1 MQSVTNDAAAMKLAF
16 SILLLLLASNDVF
29 TEELGEQY
37 SFANVSYQESAGWK
51 ANTAP
56 DARFIYGE
64 DSAQQFADLRIP
76 STKAPPGGHPVIVFI
91 HGGAWRSEWSK
102 NYTEAFVEA
111 LAAQGF
117 ATWDLEFRRIGHRG
131 GGYPGTFED
140 IADGADHLTS
150 IAASHMLNLDKVI
163 VVGHSSGGH
172 LALWLAGRSQLPES
186 SPLFRVEPIK
196 LRGAVSI
203 AGVND
208 LELSYT
214 LGNRTDVLTLIKADS
229 LESGVPRLEE
239 TNPARLLPLGV
250 PQTTMIGQR
259 DSQWRL
265 EMTSR
270 FAEQSVAAGDISKV
284 LIVPEANHMDVVDA
298 RSGFAKAVGNEA
310 KELLKR

>member
-1 MQSVTNDAAAMKLAF
+1 MKMTI
-16 SILLLLLASNDVF
+16 SILLLLIASNDVF
-29 TEELGEQY
+29 TEELGGQY
-37 SFANVSYQESAGWK
+37 LFDNVSYQESAGWK

-76 STKAPPGGHPVIVFI
+76 STKAPPGGYPVIVFI

-111 LAAQGF
+111 LAAEGF

-140 IADGADHLTS
+140 IADGADHLKS
-150 IAASHMLNLDKVI
+150 IAKSYILNLDKVI

-186 SPLFRVEPIK
+186 SALYRVEPID

-214 LGNRTDVLTLIKADS
+214 LGNRTDVLTLINVDS
-229 LESGVPRLEE
+229 LESGAPRFEE

-250 PQTTMIGQR
+250 PQTTMIGDN

-265 EMTSR
+265 EMTER
-270 FAEQSVAAGDISKV
+270 YTEQSLEAGDNSKV

-298 RSGFAKAVGNEA
+298 RSGFAEAVGNEA
-310 KELLKR
+310 REFLKR